1 MVMRLDNSFKIAYQ
15 RHYVFCA
22 SFCTPYFFFFFFSLE
37 LYKEKHYRSP
47 FGFIDFIFSYK
58 NCIMK
63 YTFRYS
69 VVHWVLFYKTY
80 SKKYKNI
87 YIHIYINQLIW
98 LYKKDSLPI
107 LVTLLYCTPGNV
119 GLASLWRRK
128 ASHQHWR
135 DVYCCSPGL
144 ISKLSLCSLHTDC
157 PMCCVSWTSATRVQS
172 SCSLCTQTEHVTMI
186 QAILLRER
194 KKRKE
199 ISIKVVSK
207 IWLQLLWS
215 ENGQDRWWRTG
226 LHFLLADVA
235 YEIFTGEIVP

>member
-186 QAILLRER
+186 QAILRSPFPSRRCSLWDLHRRNRSIALRGWHPR
-194 KKRKE
+194 SLLLLHGRGPSCRADLAS
-199 ISIKVVSK
+199 ISWK
-207 IWLQLLWS
+207 
-215 ENGQDRWWRTG
+215 
-226 LHFLLADVA
+226 
-235 YEIFTGEIVP
+235 